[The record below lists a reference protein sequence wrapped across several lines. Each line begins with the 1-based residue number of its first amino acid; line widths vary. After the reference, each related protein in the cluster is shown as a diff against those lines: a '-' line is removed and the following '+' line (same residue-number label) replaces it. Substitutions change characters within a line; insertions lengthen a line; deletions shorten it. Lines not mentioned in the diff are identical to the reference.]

1 MSRLLRAIG
10 EDWPIYLAGALI
22 GYTLASIWRQTD
34 VLERLLNLAREQ
46 RRMAIAQAQ
55 RELAK
60 EHRTDA

>member
-1 MSRLLRAIG
+1 MSRFLRAIG

-34 VLERLLNLAREQ
+34 VLEHLLNLARGQ
-46 RRMAIAQAQ
+46 RRMAVAQGQ

-60 EHRTDA
+60 EHHSDA

>member
-1 MSRLLRAIG
+1 MSRLAQAIR
-10 EDWPIYLAGALI
+10 EDWQLYLLGALV
-22 GYTLASIWRQTD
+22 GWTMASIWIQTD

-60 EHRTDA
+60 EHHSDA